1 MFVLTERGEVFL
13 YVVQEHLPSR
23 ESLQLYGKNSP
34 AAQVHGELMVFDE
47 PKKIKGIGS
56 VK

>member
-47 PKKIKGIGS
+47 PKKIKGIGA

>member
-23 ESLQLYGKNSP
+23 ENLQLYGKNSP
-34 AAQVHGELMVFDE
+34 AAQIRGELMIFDQ
-47 PKKIKGIGS
+47 PKKIKGLGV